1 MYKKYRN
8 HKYVC
13 ILYTQTHTNL
23 HTCIYCNTQDFTL
36 FFSNR
41 QTPLPR
47 PFPSSLSLPF
57 ISVIHV
63 FVLMYKFCSSS
74 FCFVLFPFCFFG
86 LLPITPSPFKNYS
99 SLPSSDFL
107 FSFFIYSSLFIYI
120 FTLLSL
126 FLTRRTNT
134 GWLCE
139 SSVHI
144 THPNVNNYLFLLIID
159 NFFFLQTFAYYG
171 CVYTDS
177 LQIRPILQIDP
188 TMYTSICFRLNKPF
202 HQPSRRRKPSKGPDF
217 WSDCTLFY

>member
-1 MYKKYRN
+1 MYVYYI
-8 HKYVC
+8 HKRIQTYIHVY
-13 ILYTQTHTNL
+13 IVIHKTLLYFSQTVKLLFPGLSL
-23 HTCIYCNTQDFTL
+23 H
-36 FFSNR
+36 
-41 QTPLPR
+41 
-47 PFPSSLSLPF
+47 LSLPC

-86 LLPITPSPFKNYS
+86 LLPISPSPFKNYS

-159 NFFFLQTFAYYG
+159 IFFFLQTFAYYG